1 MVLFVKTKILFYF
14 VSANIIPTK
23 RHIETLSL
31 MTIDSLKKVTVA
43 GGCTCD
49 RQHEVFSL
57 GVKLIVSIVFSFKL
71 ASANSKLLTSNS

>member
-1 MVLFVKTKILFYF
+1 M
-14 VSANIIPTK
+14 
-23 RHIETLSL
+23 
-31 MTIDSLKKVTVA
+31 TVA

-71 ASANSKLLTSNS
+71 ASANSKLLTSNLLNDSHLLADLDEGVDALVEVLTLVTGR